1 MDEVD
6 DDFGR
11 FEEVEVGVLSCFI
24 ADLVLGDSGD
34 VSTESPLEATL
45 LVLVTGGM
53 VTVFFFL
60 GGILLFLFFFAA
72 SFFSCSARRLLPPT
86 LRGNSP
92 GYLGTGP
99 VGMFFFRAV

>member
-11 FEEVEVGVLSCFI
+11 FGEVEVGVLSCFI

-60 GGILLFLFFFAA
+60 GGILLFLLFFAA
-72 SFFSCSARRLLPPT
+72 SFFSCSATAL
-86 LRGNSP
+86 
-92 GYLGTGP
+92 
-99 VGMFFFRAV
+99 

>member
-1 MDEVD
+1 LDSSSKEGLKRGLFRLVDEVD

-72 SFFSCSARRLLPPT
+72 SFFSCSATAL
-86 LRGNSP
+86 
-92 GYLGTGP
+92 
-99 VGMFFFRAV
+99 